1 MRIGLLGGSFDP
13 PHDGHRALSLKAIRR
28 LGLDRVWWLVSP
40 GNPLKDR
47 PSATLEKRFAAASA
61 LARHPRITVTR
72 LESEIGSPYTV
83 DTIAW
88 LQRHRP
94 DISFVWLMGA
104 DNLLSFHRWRR
115 WRDILKAVPVAIA
128 DRPGR
133 GQSDLAAR
141 AFRHFVR
148 FRTPEGHARQ
158 LAGKRPPAWVFL
170 RGPRVD
176 LSSTNLRQRKLKG
189 SS

>member
-13 PHDGHRALSLKAIRR
+13 PHEGHRALSLKALHR
-28 LGLDRVWWLVSP
+28 LRLDQVWWLVSP

-47 PSATLEKRFAAASA
+47 PSATLARRHAAAAA
-61 LARHPRITVTR
+61 LARHPRIAVTDI
-72 LESEIGSPYTV
+72 EAAIGSPYTA

-88 LQRHRP
+88 LRRRRP
-94 DISFVWLMGA
+94 GVTFVWLMGA
-104 DNLLSFHRWRR
+104 DNLASFHRWRR
-115 WRDILKAVPVAIA
+115 WRDIMKGVPIAIA

-133 GQSDLAAR
+133 GQADLAAR

-148 FRTPEGHARQ
+148 FRTPEAKAGT

-176 LSSTNLRQRKLKG
+176 MSSSTLRQRKVKG